1 MKKLQTTLAL
11 LGLGLAVG
19 GAWWVQNRPQ
29 SADGLAGAGPSAGAS
44 VAVAVR
50 VASGASAPAGQ
61 AGPGGAGPVVVEAGK
76 VIRMRLETDTTAVGS
91 LRSNQGVMMRPEVSG
106 RIVKLGFA
114 DGQRVQRGQLLVQ
127 LDDTLQ
133 QAQARQAEA
142 QASIART
149 NLQRSRELLAQNFVS
164 QSAVDQN
171 AAALEVA
178 MAQVALSQAQLQRM
192 VVNAPFDGIAGL
204 RLVNVGDYVKDGAD
218 LVNIEDNS
226 SMWVDFRLPERYLER
241 IRPGLGVSLSFDSLP
256 GKQLGAKVV
265 ALDSQLDANG
275 RSVLVRART
284 VPSDSLLRPGMFA
297 RVRVVF
303 SASDNALVV
312 PEEALVPQGGKQF
325 VILLVHGGP
334 ADAQGRPGKVTRR
347 VEARIGQRGNGR
359 VQLLDGVA
367 EGDQVVLAGHS
378 RLLRADG
385 LPVRVIA
392 LTRTDP
398 PVRAPDTPAPGAA
411 PARVPGAS
419 AAL

>member
-1 MKKLQTTLAL
+1 MNRSSYLVL
-11 LGLGLAVG
+11 LAVG
-19 GAWWVQNRPQ
+19 LALAGAAAWWLQNRP
-29 SADGLAGAGPSAGAS
+29 AGSGPT
-44 VAVAVR
+44 
-50 VASGASAPAGQ
+50 APAAPAAAAAAAVEVGT
-61 AGPGGAGPVVVEAGK
+61 VV
-76 VIRMRLETDTTAVGS
+76 RTRLEDDAQAVGT
-91 LRSNQGVMMRPEVSG
+91 LRSNQGVMLRPEVSG
-106 RIVKLGFA
+106 RIVWLGFA
-114 DGQRVQRGQLLVQ
+114 DGQRVQRGQRMVQ

-133 QAQARQAEA
+133 QAQLRQSEA
-142 QASIART
+142 QAGIVRT

>member
-1 MKKLQTTLAL
+1 MNRSSYLVL
-11 LGLGLAVG
+11 LAVG
-19 GAWWVQNRPQ
+19 LALAGAAAWWLQNRP
-29 SADGLAGAGPSAGAS
+29 AGSGPT
-44 VAVAVR
+44 
-50 VASGASAPAGQ
+50 APAAPAAAAAAAVEVGT
-61 AGPGGAGPVVVEAGK
+61 VV
-76 VIRMRLETDTTAVGS
+76 RTRLEDDAQAVGT
-91 LRSNQGVMMRPEVSG
+91 LRSNQGVMLRPEVSG
-106 RIVKLGFA
+106 RIVWLGFA
-114 DGQRVQRGQLLVQ
+114 DGQRVQRGQRMVQ

-133 QAQARQAEA
+133 QAQLRQSEA
-142 QASIART
+142 QAGIVRT

-347 VEARIGQRGNGR
+347 VEARISQRGNGR

>member
-1 MKKLQTTLAL
+1 MNRSSYLVL
-11 LGLGLAVG
+11 LAVG
-19 GAWWVQNRPQ
+19 LALAGAAAWWLQNRP
-29 SADGLAGAGPSAGAS
+29 AGSGPT
-44 VAVAVR
+44 
-50 VASGASAPAGQ
+50 APAPPAAAAAAAVEVGT
-61 AGPGGAGPVVVEAGK
+61 VV
-76 VIRMRLETDTTAVGS
+76 RTRLEDDAQAVGT
-91 LRSNQGVMMRPEVSG
+91 LRSNQGVMLRPEVSG
-106 RIVKLGFA
+106 RIVWLGFA
-114 DGQRVQRGQLLVQ
+114 DGQRVQRGQRMVQ

-133 QAQARQAEA
+133 QAQLRQSEA
-142 QASIART
+142 QAGIVRT